1 MIGFVAVDAIF
12 DGEKL
17 EIVCDVDLMPDD
29 TALAA
34 LADLS
39 VILLFKNFSVILLV
53 DLLNLQNAVCVLTVW
68 RWIGHWMRSS

>member
-29 TALAA
+29 TVLAA

-68 RWIGHWMRSS
+68 RWIGHWMRSF